1 MEWFVQRIVEL
12 KFVPILCQLL
22 TESNDLKIQEAVAIC
37 LQNMAHSFKGADA
50 LAPHLKDI
58 MDFFRVADD
67 KVKATL
73 LYLLGNITSFSEKDV
88 RRKMVE
94 YGAVELLMPLM
105 KKKDEHPDLPED
117 EEQEDGSMVVAIAMS
132 NLIGH
137 EEGNQLLST
146 RPEVGRSRRPESFAL
161 ISSFLQVFQMFY
173 EALSATLKKDK
184 YKGISWSS
192 SDLTQALANL
202 SMNDSN
208 KEHIIQSQVVPLLHQ
223 VRFMRSLEKPHTMK
237 ALRSTGSM
245 GDAAAQEH
253 ASRTIWNLT
262 FMPSFAED
270 PDGVACGPLTQTL
283 KELSLAGSQAVRN
296 NSTGALFQIRRS
308 GEEVGSLHEYTADL
322 PQMSKKKKSLARAT
336 SIKGGHIMLSYNW
349 KHKEVIMWIRDYL
362 KRKGFKCWLG
372 VDTVSNP
379 TMDTSRL

>member
-146 RPEVGRSRRPESFAL
+146 RPEV
-161 ISSFLQVFQMFY
+161 
-173 EALSATLKKDK
+173 
-184 YKGISWSS
+184 
-192 SDLTQALANL
+192 
-202 SMNDSN
+202 
-208 KEHIIQSQVVPLLHQ
+208 
-223 VRFMRSLEKPHTMK
+223 
-237 ALRSTGSM
+237 
-245 GDAAAQEH
+245 
-253 ASRTIWNLT
+253 
-262 FMPSFAED
+262 
-270 PDGVACGPLTQTL
+270 
-283 KELSLAGSQAVRN
+283 
-296 NSTGALFQIRRS
+296 
-308 GEEVGSLHEYTADL
+308 
-322 PQMSKKKKSLARAT
+322 
-336 SIKGGHIMLSYNW
+336 
-349 KHKEVIMWIRDYL
+349 
-362 KRKGFKCWLG
+362 
-372 VDTVSNP
+372 
-379 TMDTSRL
+379 